1 VSVGTLRS
9 AIGALAS
16 EDLRLASD
24 VVLEDGVVDIELS
37 SRALD
42 AERLRRIAELDARG
56 AFARDGYLSTSA
68 WLVHR
73 LRVTWSS
80 AGQHV
85 RMARG
90 LRRMPHTRHA
100 LTAGAFSTTAAS
112 MLVSAR
118 ESNAAE
124 FARVERTLV
133 EAATT
138 LAPRELR
145 GAIDYWRDAVD
156 RPAADDDAER
166 RRQRRRLHVSPM
178 LDGMVR
184 VDGDLDPETGQT
196 VITALRA
203 VMSSTRDERSDRPT
217 APQRR
222 ADALGEICHQWMD
235 GSNRAS
241 IAGERPHLTV
251 TVDLDTLERRAG
263 RRCELDDAG
272 RIAAEAAR
280 RIACDASLSRV
291 ITVAPSAPIEVGR
304 RTPIVPAS
312 LRRAVVVRDGGCR
325 FPGCDRPPGWCDA
338 HHVVHWAEGG
348 DTTLDNLVLLCRP
361 HHRMVQDRFSL
372 ALEDGRPAFR
382 RDDGTRLEDVAP
394 PLAIAGGARSP

>member
-1 VSVGTLRS
+1 MGTLRS
-9 AIGALAS
+9 ALEVLTA
-16 EDLRLASD
+16 EDLRLVSD
-24 VVLEDGVVDIELS
+24 RVLEDDVVDIEIA

-56 AFARDGYLSTSA
+56 SFAQDGYLSMAA

-80 AGQHV
+80 AGQYV

-90 LRRMPHTRHA
+90 LRRMPHTRDA
-100 LTAGAFSTTAAS
+100 LTAGIVSTMAAS

-118 ESNAAE
+118 ETNAAE
-124 FARVERTLV
+124 FARVEATLV
-133 EAATT
+133 DAAST

-156 RPAADDDAER
+156 RTPVDGDDARKRE
-166 RRQRRRLHVSPM
+166 RRRLHISPV

-184 VDGDLDPETGQT
+184 VDGDLDPETGQV

-203 VMSSTRDERSDRPT
+203 VTSMRDDGSDRRT

-251 TVDLDTLERRAG
+251 TVDLETLERRAG
-263 RRCELDDAG
+263 RRCEVDDAG
-272 RIAAEAAR
+272 RIGPEAAR
-280 RIACDASLSRV
+280 RIACDASVSRV
-291 ITVAPSAPIEVGR
+291 ITVAPSAPVEIGR
-304 RTPIVPAS
+304 RTPIVPAA

-338 HHVVHWAEGG
+338 HHVVHWADGG
-348 DTTLDNLVLLCRP
+348 ETTLGNLVLLCRP
-361 HHRMVQDRFSL
+361 HHRMVHDRFSL
-372 ALEDGRPAFR
+372 TVEDDRPRFRRPDGTPLEDAAP
-382 RDDGTRLEDVAP
+382 RLAAAV
-394 PLAIAGGARSP
+394 GARSA